1 MVRTIKDKLGCSIP
15 IADYVTLSA
24 VPNPGSTKTGAADL
38 TTMAHELAHTCL
50 LMHRT
55 DKNNLMFASSPRGT
69 DVTKWQRWVVRTSRH
84 CTWW

>member
-1 MVRTIKDKLGCSIP
+1 MKQAVRVAK
-15 IADYVTLSA
+15 DYVEYQAFSFSGM
-24 VPNPGSTKTGAADL
+24 V

-50 LMHRT
+50 LMHRKT
-55 DKNNLMFASSPRGT
+55 DKNNLMFPSSPRGT